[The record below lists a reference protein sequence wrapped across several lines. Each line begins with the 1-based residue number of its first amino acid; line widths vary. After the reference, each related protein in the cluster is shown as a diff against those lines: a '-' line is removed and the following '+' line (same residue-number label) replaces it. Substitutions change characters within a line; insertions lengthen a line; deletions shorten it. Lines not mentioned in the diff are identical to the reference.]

1 MALSR
6 LPADHEEVSSRS
18 LKEAAMGLEAGLGE
32 ALRTDYFMLR
42 EEYGCPDMDPL
53 AAGLV
58 TMELHRGDGSPG
70 TFLGVQ
76 AGLAMRSIAMLGS
89 EEQKQRWLPD
99 MARLAKLDAFEGIA
113 TIQNLIVGRD
123 ITGVSAFTAGA

>member
-18 LKEAAMGLEAGLGE
+18 PEAIH
-32 ALRTDYFMLR
+32 T
-42 EEYGCPDMDPL
+42 
-53 AAGLV
+53 
-58 TMELHRGDGSPG
+58 
-70 TFLGVQ
+70 
-76 AGLAMRSIAMLGS
+76 
-89 EEQKQRWLPD
+89 
-99 MARLAKLDAFEGIA
+99 FEGTA

>member
-18 LKEAAMGLEAGLGE
+18 PKEAIH
-32 ALRTDYFMLR
+32 T
-42 EEYGCPDMDPL
+42 
-53 AAGLV
+53 
-58 TMELHRGDGSPG
+58 
-70 TFLGVQ
+70 
-76 AGLAMRSIAMLGS
+76 
-89 EEQKQRWLPD
+89 
-99 MARLAKLDAFEGIA
+99 FEGTA